1 MLCFGYFDLFSKTNE
16 NLYDEQWELAHH
28 YPFVPKDAQKR
39 TCAKALV
46 MTHAYSNAV
55 IDKIEEAVKRGYMT
69 DEERKAE
76 TEKKLQELTG
86 KMREA
91 SKDATDDEIKKAIDT
106 IVKHFTENM

>member
-1 MLCFGYFDLFSKTNE
+1 MIEVKKEMVKINGEKRIIKAEFTMLVYSLVDSGQFSKE
-16 NLYDEQWELAHH
+16 E
-28 YPFVPKDAQKR
+28 
-39 TCAKALV
+39 
-46 MTHAYSNAV
+46 
-55 IDKIEEAVKRGYMT
+55 IEEAVKIGFMT

-76 TEKKLQELTG
+76 VENKLQEVAD

>member
-1 MLCFGYFDLFSKTNE
+1 MIEVKKELVKVSGEKRIIKAEFTMLVYSLVDSGQFSKE
-16 NLYDEQWELAHH
+16 E
-28 YPFVPKDAQKR
+28 
-39 TCAKALV
+39 
-46 MTHAYSNAV
+46 
-55 IDKIEEAVKRGYMT
+55 IEEAVKRGFMT

-106 IVKHFTENM
+106 IVAKFMESM

>member
-1 MLCFGYFDLFSKTNE
+1 MIEVKKECVKVSGEKRIIKAEFTMLVYSLVDSGQFGK
-16 NLYDEQWELAHH
+16 DE
-28 YPFVPKDAQKR
+28 
-39 TCAKALV
+39 
-46 MTHAYSNAV
+46 
-55 IDKIEEAVKRGYMT
+55 IEEAVKRGFMT

-76 TEKKLQELTG
+76 TEKKLQELTD

>member
-1 MLCFGYFDLFSKTNE
+1 MIEVKKEMVKINGEKRIIKAEFTMLVHSLVDSGQFSKE
-16 NLYDEQWELAHH
+16 E
-28 YPFVPKDAQKR
+28 
-39 TCAKALV
+39 
-46 MTHAYSNAV
+46 
-55 IDKIEEAVKRGYMT
+55 IEEAVKRGFMT
-69 DEERKAE
+69 DEERKVE

>member
-1 MLCFGYFDLFSKTNE
+1 MIEVTKEFVKVSGEKRILKAEFTMLVYSLVDSGQFSKE
-16 NLYDEQWELAHH
+16 E
-28 YPFVPKDAQKR
+28 
-39 TCAKALV
+39 
-46 MTHAYSNAV
+46 
-55 IDKIEEAVKRGYMT
+55 IEEAVKRGFMT

>member
-1 MLCFGYFDLFSKTNE
+1 MIEVTKEFVKVSGEKRIIKAEFTMLVYSLVDSGQFSK
-16 NLYDEQWELAHH
+16 DE
-28 YPFVPKDAQKR
+28 
-39 TCAKALV
+39 
-46 MTHAYSNAV
+46 
-55 IDKIEEAVKRGYMT
+55 IEEAVKRGFMT

>member
-1 MLCFGYFDLFSKTNE
+1 MIEVKKESVKVSGDKRIIKAEFTMLVYALVDSGQFSKE
-16 NLYDEQWELAHH
+16 E
-28 YPFVPKDAQKR
+28 
-39 TCAKALV
+39 
-46 MTHAYSNAV
+46 
-55 IDKIEEAVKRGYMT
+55 IEEAVKRGFMT

-91 SKDATDDEIKKAIDT
+91 SKGATDGEIKKAIDT

>member
-1 MLCFGYFDLFSKTNE
+1 MIEVKKEMVKINGEKRIIKAEFTMLVYSLADSGQFSKE
-16 NLYDEQWELAHH
+16 E
-28 YPFVPKDAQKR
+28 
-39 TCAKALV
+39 
-46 MTHAYSNAV
+46 
-55 IDKIEEAVKRGYMT
+55 IEEAVKRGFMT

-76 TEKKLQELTG
+76 TEKKLQELTD

>member
-1 MLCFGYFDLFSKTNE
+1 MIEVKKEKVKLFGEKRIIKAEFTMLVYSLVDSGQFSKE
-16 NLYDEQWELAHH
+16 D
-28 YPFVPKDAQKR
+28 
-39 TCAKALV
+39 
-46 MTHAYSNAV
+46 
-55 IDKIEEAVKRGYMT
+55 IEEAVKRGFIT

-76 TEKKLQELTG
+76 TEKKLQELTD

>member
-1 MLCFGYFDLFSKTNE
+1 MIEVTKEFVKVSGEKRIIKAEFTMLVYSLVDSGQFSK
-16 NLYDEQWELAHH
+16 DE
-28 YPFVPKDAQKR
+28 
-39 TCAKALV
+39 
-46 MTHAYSNAV
+46 
-55 IDKIEEAVKRGYMT
+55 IEEAVKRGYMT

>member
-1 MLCFGYFDLFSKTNE
+1 MIEVKKEKVKLFGEKRIIKAEFTMLVYS
-16 NLYDEQWELAHH
+16 
-28 YPFVPKDAQKR
+28 
-39 TCAKALV
+39 LV
-46 MTHAYSNAV
+46 DSGQFT
-55 IDKIEEAVKRGYMT
+55 KEEIEEAVKRGCMT

-76 TEKKLQELTG
+76 TEKKLQELTD

>member
-1 MLCFGYFDLFSKTNE
+1 MIEVKKEKVKLFGEKRVLKAEFTMLVYSLVDSSQFSK
-16 NLYDEQWELAHH
+16 DE
-28 YPFVPKDAQKR
+28 
-39 TCAKALV
+39 
-46 MTHAYSNAV
+46 
-55 IDKIEEAVKRGYMT
+55 IEEAVKRGFMT